1 MVDRN
6 GRPSWDEYFM
16 MTALLNATRASCEFF
31 KSGAVIV
38 KDKRIIATGYNGAPT
53 GIKNCLELG
62 CRKKRKGIDLQNKN
76 SGACI
81 GEHAERNALLQISR
95 KDAEGGT
102 MYSVLLP
109 CADCAKQIV
118 GAGIRKVFYNQVYKE
133 PNNLVK
139 EIFEEAG
146 VILENIDID
155 PQKILEFVL
164 KSKKRNEESAK

>member
-1 MVDRN
+1 MEIN
-6 GRPSWDEYFM
+6 KERPSWDEYFM
-16 MTALLNATRASCEFF
+16 MVALLNATRASCKYF

-38 KDKRIIATGYNGAPT
+38 QDKRIIATGYNGAPP

-95 KDAEGGT
+95 KNANLST

-118 GAGIRKVFYNQVYKE
+118 GAGVKKVFYNQVYKE

-146 VILENIDID
+146 ITLEKIEID

-164 KSKKRNEESAK
+164 KSKRRNEESAK